1 MRVHK
6 LKNLPR
12 SGKQLNINQNAF
24 RCSQPST
31 CFEGITPLELVH
43 LQVRLV
49 IALPNS
55 YIVGERI
62 RALLTCT
69 ALVAAHQRV
78 NIKLTPCNVLN
89 ASLQICPHPLPHFA
103 LSAFTHSPLFAFAQL
118 TLTTAQIAKARP
130 WCLLDFEAGS
140 MCCSTWVERSTD
152 MKEYQEIS

>member
-24 RCSQPST
+24 CCSQPST

-69 ALVAAHQRV
+69 APVAARQIV

-89 ASLQICPHPLPHFA
+89 VSLRSLLLRTARFLHLRSSRLPPHKSQKHAPGVCWTSKL
-103 LSAFTHSPLFAFAQL
+103 
-118 TLTTAQIAKARP
+118 ARCVVP
-130 WCLLDFEAGS
+130 PA
-140 MCCSTWVERSTD
+140 
-152 MKEYQEIS
+152 